1 MVRRAQT
8 TEPAH
13 THAGANPDANPT
25 TNPTGRPAA
34 HHSPAHARTTHSGVR
49 GDLVAEA
56 PDGEKVNSMP
66 GLKRKIES
74 HAALAASSSLAAS
87 ASPTGGDAD
96 GARPAKRRKE
106 SAAPSPAAAAAAA
119 SAPAAGVAAAE
130 GGGAAWAARVEVTKQ
145 ELSEAHP
152 AAARLVG
159 SDVCVLAAARPKTKV
174 QSRRSVGWRA
184 SMSTPEARYKAIS
197 GL

>member
-1 MVRRAQT
+1 
-8 TEPAH
+8 
-13 THAGANPDANPT
+13 
-25 TNPTGRPAA
+25 
-34 HHSPAHARTTHSGVR
+34 
-49 GDLVAEA
+49 
-56 PDGEKVNSMP
+56 MP
-66 GLKRKIES
+66 GLKRKLES
-74 HAALAASSSLAAS
+74 HAALASSALASS
-87 ASPTGGDAD
+87 ASPTADEAD

-119 SAPAAGVAAAE
+119 SAAAAAAAE

-159 SDVCVLAAARPKTKV
+159 SDVCLLAVARPKTKV

-184 SMSTPEARYKAIS
+184 TM
-197 GL
+197 